1 MFTLIE
7 ITNKDENSLKLSY
20 LFVKEA
26 SANDWKKR
34 YQLSCILKNIPIIKQ
49 GNLSDFEYFKVT
61 KKQKASFESA
71 NKEYLL
77 LLNGNP
83 VSCIYTIQKV
93 ENIIDITVTT
103 LPKYRKKGYA
113 KKGVQLAEEKIFANP
128 NVFFTTIT
136 DITKEKIC
144 AIEMSG
150 QVGGN
155 ISSKIAIALGYA
167 YHEETNTFIKANPI
181 LEENI
186 THLM

>member
-1 MFTLIE
+1 MFNLIE
-7 ITNKDENSLKLSY
+7 ISNKNENSLKLY
-20 LFVKEA
+20 YQFINEA
-26 SANDWKKR
+26 SKNDWKKR
-34 YQLSCILKNIPIIKQ
+34 YQLSCILKNIPVIKQ

-61 KKQKASFESA
+61 KKQRASFELAS
-71 NKEYLL
+71 KEYLL
-77 LLNGNP
+77 LLNGIP
-83 VSCIYTIQKV
+83 VSSIY
-93 ENIIDITVTT
+93 IILKNERIADITVTT

-113 KKGVQLAEEKIFANP
+113 QKAIQLAEEKIFANP

-136 DITKEKIC
+136 DITKEK
-144 AIEMSG
+144 
-150 QVGGN
+150 